1 MNTKTSS
8 LLKFGLSLLL
18 VCPAFAATSV
28 TYDFEVES
36 NGVPQGDF
44 FSDSVTGWSQ
54 DTTNPS
60 AFGDS
65 FPLAYIFS
73 TAFAGGASTNTGHL
87 GTQFANLPDNSST
100 TVSGVVDLPVTNA
113 LEVTLNLAI
122 IDNTADAFAQ
132 RDAFSVALTNSAS
145 ATIAQIDLTPTSG
158 DDTSWDVSVGTGG
171 AASATGSTITALNG
185 YEFKIVFGATTN
197 FYFGGAVQG
206 AVIGLGPALPAV
218 PGISDL
224 DAIAMTHNPLGLA
237 GSSANTLAFDN
248 IVVIIP
254 EPSSAI
260 LAALGFSFL
269 GRRRR
274 S

>member
-1 MNTKTSS
+1 MNTKISS
-8 LLKFGLSLLL
+8 LPKFGLSLFL
-18 VCPAFAATSV
+18 VCPALAATSV
-28 TYDFEVES
+28 TYDFEAETA
-36 NGVPQGDF
+36 GDF
-44 FSDSVTGWSQ
+44 FSDSVTDWSQ

-60 AFGDS
+60 AFGQS
-65 FPLAYIFS
+65 FPLAYISS
-73 TAFAGGASTNTGHL
+73 TAFSGGVFTNTGHL
-87 GTQFANLPDNSST
+87 GTRSANLPVNAPT
-100 TVSGVVDLPVTNA
+100 TVSGEIDLPVTTA

-132 RDAFSVALTNSAS
+132 RDAFSVALTNSVNAP
-145 ATIAQIDLTPTSG
+145 IAQIDLTPTSG
-158 DDTSWDVSVGTGG
+158 DDTSWDISVGTGG
-171 AASATGSTITALNG
+171 AVFSTGSLVEALDA
-185 YEFKIVFGATTN
+185 YVFRIVFGTTTN
-197 FYFGGAVQG
+197 FYFGGADQG

-224 DAIAMTHNPLGLA
+224 DAIAMTHNPLGVE
-237 GSSANTLAFDN
+237 GSSATTLVFDN
-248 IVVIIP
+248 IVVTIP